1 MQQKIQ
7 SIFHST
13 SVKVRSFLIDQQA
26 ELDEKAI
33 LIAFF
38 VIVVAGAVGVLGTRV
53 SGLFGR
59 LANMF

>member
-1 MQQKIQ
+1 MHPLIRSAIR
-7 SIFHST
+7 SIYLQI
-13 SVKVRSFLIDQQA
+13 RSFSSDKRA

-38 VIVVAGAVGVLGTRV
+38 VIVVAGAVGVLGSRIG
-53 SGLFGR
+53 GLFSR